1 MPVFRIVPE
10 ETAEE
15 KKLKE
20 QKEKER
26 KMKKKV
32 ISYVSMKALFYA
44 AGVKLA
50 ERLESSGGGMAT
62 YINLSFTR

>member
-26 KMKKKV
+26 KMKKKA
-32 ISYVSMKALFYA
+32 ISYVSMK
-44 AGVKLA
+44 
-50 ERLESSGGGMAT
+50 SS
-62 YINLSFTR
+62 ID